1 MSGNIQS
8 YYSNIHQYV
17 TYHIQHDRFAF
28 QTNFSE
34 LASHISQ
41 VATYLL
47 IYFPQMLD
55 NQLQPNQ
62 IFSRHF
68 GVVKFIPRQ
77 LRKKKISRL
86 EVLSDV
92 PSFHQKARP
101 CLSIAQ
107 PGGALLLSNIFKA
120 FKVKITQQGR
130 LYFSPLGLFL
140 FSRHSMSLISRN
152 IKI

>member
-1 MSGNIQS
+1 MLLIT
-8 YYSNIHQYV
+8 SNMTDLHS
-17 TYHIQHDRFAF
+17 RR
-28 QTNFSE
+28 NFSE

-41 VATYLL
+41 VATDLP

-140 FSRHSMSLISRN
+140 FSRHSMSLKHLMRFQKYKN
-152 IKI
+152 IKTIRYDVK

>member
-1 MSGNIQS
+1 MLLIT
-8 YYSNIHQYV
+8 SNMTDLHS
-17 TYHIQHDRFAF
+17 RR
-28 QTNFSE
+28 NFSE

-41 VATYLL
+41 VATYLP

-130 LYFSPLGLFL
+130 LYFSAVDLFL
-140 FSRHSMSLISRN
+140 FSRHSMSLENLMRFQKYKN
-152 IKI
+152 IKTIRYDVK